1 MNRQVGQR
9 GFTIVELL
17 IASAVFSVILLICA
31 VGLLQIGR
39 TYYKGVTSSQT
50 QEAARSIIEEV
61 SKTIQFNGGNVGL
74 MIHPGGSEPSENPST
89 PSYVCIGNRRFAFV
103 INRQLT
109 PSGAPGP
116 DQSRHVLAVDNRQC
130 VGGTPQPLTN
140 SNLLDESKELLPP
153 NMRLTKFEVGCAP
166 DNSTPDP
173 LDCLSDNLYQVTVRV
188 VAGGQDVLVD
198 TNSSRPGPDLPG
210 ECLPNSIGGQFCAV
224 AELSTAVQKRV
235 K

>member
-17 IASAVFSVILLICA
+17 IASAVFSVVLLICA

-39 TYYKGVTSSQT
+39 TYYKGITSSQT

-74 MIHPGGSEPSENPST
+74 MIHPGSEPSENPAT
-89 PSYVCIGNRRFAFV
+89 PSYICIGNKRFAFV
-103 INRQLT
+103 LNHQLISSAT
-109 PSGAPGP
+109 LGPNQSRHALGVDSRPCTSGAP
-116 DQSRHVLAVDNRQC
+116 
-130 VGGTPQPLTN
+130 QPLNN
-140 SNLLDESKELLPP
+140 SNLLADSKELLPP
-153 NMRLTKFEVGCAP
+153 NMRLTKFEVSCVKNDA
-166 DNSTPDP
+166 TPDP
-173 LDCLSDNLYQVTVRV
+173 SDCLTDNLYKVTVRV
-188 VAGGQDVLVD
+188 VSGHQDVLAD
-198 TNSSRPGPDLPG
+198 SDKSRPGPDLPG

-224 AELSTAVQKRV
+224 AELSTTVQKRV